1 MTPTSELEK
10 TESNSGQKFRE
21 FLRHVFDLNLDKEND
36 FRTIETIK
44 ADVDFRGTKL
54 WILICAIFIA
64 SLGLN
69 VNSTA
74 VIIGAMLISPLMGPI
89 IGFGLS
95 LGISDLVLMRRS
107 LRNYGISTLI
117 SIITATLFF
126 LLSPLSHAQSELL
139 ARTQPTFYD
148 VLIAFVGGFAGIL
161 AGTSKNKGNVLPGVA
176 IATAL
181 IPPLCTAG
189 FGLATAN
196 WQFFFGAFYLYIINS
211 VFIAIATFVLVR
223 MMRFPKK
230 AMENKM
236 RERRL
241 RRLLTTVAFC
251 TIIPSVYL
259 GFVLVRDTYVQESA
273 HRFIN
278 EQLNSNNYQVVKS
291 DVTKKN
297 NRYVIDAV
305 VIGSVLSKTEQ
316 DSLRALMPRYGLKK
330 DVMLNIRQGFDR
342 QDVNVNELK
351 NVVLKDLYTNSEKLI
366 QEQQRTI
373 DSLNNLLGN
382 LSRYS
387 DLDSGINAEARL
399 LFPQVKAIQL
409 APTLQ
414 LGLGQDSVLLV
425 LVNPQNKLSE
435 KDAQKLSSWLC
446 TRTQTKYV
454 KLIINK

>member
-1 MTPTSELEK
+1 MTSTNELEK
-10 TESNSGQKFRE
+10 TESHSGQKFRE

-107 LRNYGISTLI
+107 LRNYGVSTLI

-161 AGTSKNKGNVLPGVA
+161 AGASKNKGNVLPGVA

-181 IPPLCTAG
+181 MPPLCTAG

-196 WQFFFGAFYLYIINS
+196 WNFFFGAFYLYIINS

-230 AMENKM
+230 
-236 RERRL
+236 
-241 RRLLTTVAFC
+241 
-251 TIIPSVYL
+251 
-259 GFVLVRDTYVQESA
+259 
-273 HRFIN
+273 
-278 EQLNSNNYQVVKS
+278 S
-291 DVTKKN
+291 DGK
-297 NRYVIDAV
+297 
-305 VIGSVLSKTEQ
+305 
-316 DSLRALMPRYGLKK
+316 
-330 DVMLNIRQGFDR
+330 
-342 QDVNVNELK
+342 
-351 NVVLKDLYTNSEKLI
+351 
-366 QEQQRTI
+366 
-373 DSLNNLLGN
+373 
-382 LSRYS
+382 
-387 DLDSGINAEARL
+387 
-399 LFPQVKAIQL
+399 
-409 APTLQ
+409 
-414 LGLGQDSVLLV
+414 
-425 LVNPQNKLSE
+425 
-435 KDAQKLSSWLC
+435 
-446 TRTQTKYV
+446 
-454 KLIINK
+454 